1 MLLEEPKSYHVTFKV
16 EMSSFP
22 SCLCLYF
29 PQVFHKKDF
38 VIFMYIYT

>member
-22 SCLCLYF
+22 SCLNF